1 MIGRTKCSTAV
12 SSTVVSSTVAHQ
24 QQHRAHPYSQQQH
37 RAHAAFSLLLQLC
50 RPCTTWYNAS
60 TWPSRG
66 SFPVNS
72 FIWQDSFSFRCRS
85 HLFIPIL
92 ANSSTTDLST
102 CSGYLRQDRHFCNF
116 QPRRLR
122 ISDHLSSLR

>member
-85 HLFIPIL
+85 HLSVPIL
-92 ANSSTTDLST
+92 ANSSTTDLSLRVPATLDRTAIFAISNHDGYGFQTT
-102 CSGYLRQDRHFCNF
+102 C
-116 QPRRLR
+116 RR
-122 ISDHLSSLR
+122 